1 MKPVALSIVELCL
14 VEGISQLVGHA
25 IAKKS
30 YHLKFKDFKSNNNLV
45 VGFRS
50 NLKSLAANCKLL
62 QNTVCGVFSQY
73 FINFM
78 IAFSVAKESLKA

>member
-30 YHLKFKDFKSNNNLV
+30 YHLKDFKSNNNLV